1 LRKLLTFYATYAIFG
16 TSFRKTKIY
25 KKLSILKIRLSTDPR
40 ILTEIRWYQFLQFDI
55 TVAPPNWRVAVKRS
69 IKIE

>member
-1 LRKLLTFYATYAIFG
+1 MQLMLYLEQALEKQ
-16 TSFRKTKIY
+16 KY